1 MYHVNTFIN
10 TDKEVASYERRMSI
24 CLQSNGFS
32 FSVTTASGLLLTFG
46 EVTMDLTRPMSALI
60 SDIKSFFSE
69 QHIYPVEFQSMR
81 LVVDSGC
88 YTWIPAELYES
99 SQQRRYLETVAE
111 VPAMAMISS
120 SFHSAL
126 NAHCVYTSDATLL
139 TAFKVALPGIEC
151 CAQPYALLGDALLQ
165 RSKRNPVVVAWLSQ
179 DATHRQ
185 MLVDYLVLRDGQL
198 LLSTRRSVDD
208 VQQLLYASLN
218 VMKRME
224 VETPDMEMLLCGA
237 VERELF
243 MQLRGYFPHLDLYNG
258 APLKPQHPDLARLHA
273 YKYATVLSE

>member
-1 MYHVNTFIN
+1 
-10 TDKEVASYERRMSI
+10 
-24 CLQSNGFS
+24 
-32 FSVTTASGLLLTFG
+32 
-46 EVTMDLTRPMSALI
+46 MDLTRPMSALI

-81 LVVDSGC
+81 LVVDAGC
-88 YTWIPAELYES
+88 YTWIPAELYDS
-99 SQQRRYLETVAE
+99 SQQRRYLEAVSE
-111 VPAMAMISS
+111 VPAMAMVSS
-120 SFHSAL
+120 SFHKTMD
-126 NAHCVYTSDATLL
+126 AHCVYTSDAMLL

-151 CAQPYALLGDALLQ
+151 CAQPYALLGDTLLQ
-165 RSKRNPVVVAWLSQ
+165 RAKSHPVVVAWLTH
-179 DATHRQ
+179 DAARRQ
-185 MLVDYLVLRDGQL
+185 MLVDYLVLREGRL
-198 LLSTRRSVDD
+198 LLSTRRCIDD
-208 VQQLLYASLN
+208 VQQLLYTSLN

-273 YKYATVLSE
+273 YKYATVLGD